1 MSLSRMI
8 IPGNED
14 DFNLLRYLTGNENFF
29 TVMESIAIAALFCQ
43 HAEHL
48 NFFITRALLPGFLE
62 AYSDYEA
69 MGTLKDYDP
78 KFVVRSA
85 HARLDAQ
92 RYRLIAMWEYT
103 CATDSAQGMLQGL
116 CMYLHAFF
124 EQKELHVGPEYRWD
138 LCMALHDDTR
148 AKLLDSEYGLDFLV
162 PERLDGIRET
172 VFELEQ
178 LASDRNG
185 VNKILERA
193 ANAEWIM
200 NEAERMWANQLQS
213 EGSVSRS
220 LGSQGM
226 SLEQAHEY
234 LQSRLEYWE
243 EDIRQ
248 YENTRST

>member
-8 IPGNED
+8 IPANEN
-14 DFNLLRYLTGNENFF
+14 DFNLLRYLTGRENFF
-29 TVMESIAIAALFCQ
+29 TVMETIAIAALFCH
-43 HAEHL
+43 HADQL
-48 NFFITRALLPGFLE
+48 SFFITQALLPGLLE

-69 MGTLKDYDP
+69 MGTLKDHDP

-85 HARLDAQ
+85 HSRLDAR
-92 RYRLIAMWEYT
+92 RYSLISMWEYT
-103 CATDSAQGMLQGL
+103 GATDSAQRMLHGL

-124 EQKELHVGPEYRWD
+124 ERKEPHVGPQYRWD
-138 LCMALHDDTR
+138 ICMAVHDDIR
-148 AKLLDSEYGLDFLV
+148 EKLLDSEYGLDVLV
-162 PERLDGIRET
+162 PERLDGIREA

-185 VNKILERA
+185 FNKILERA

-200 NEAERMWANQLQS
+200 HEAERMWANQLQS

-234 LQSRLEYWE
+234 LRSRLEYWE
-243 EDIRQ
+243 EDICQ
-248 YENTRST
+248 YENARST